1 MHYTSQKL
9 HITQPYMLDTAMRGY
24 ILNGCWLLAA
34 AGISIA
40 QMLLLAQAWHQ
51 NRHAALTACV
61 ASAWLIGALI
71 AGVVNN
77 ALRRRSAPPA
87 IVWGAA
93 FVGSAVGWRTWALP
107 VGHSSAPSLMPDLAA
122 RTLPLLGMALFL
134 GLLSSLWLGQQRS
147 WAAVGER
154 AALFR
159 NAACLTFGLVIV
171 WCYPNWSDPLKLVC
185 LLPLL
190 SLDLLTSALNPR
202 ISWTGMTGTL
212 FAQRADPARW
222 LPLRLDRQP
231 KMAGCWRTYLV
242 HRGYA
247 VHTLLATGTAI
258 LQGAVWSAI
267 PTPFAGVLAET
278 GEVNKLSALLAG
290 QVGALAVGTWLLTRC
305 RNLVGAPDRLVPPA
319 LQTLA
324 WRLVWLSLA
333 LMAVSLVLLGLPHLQ
348 RFWWLGISVGIYT
361 LAATT
366 LGVMLPRLRPSIT
379 SEVFA
384 QRHLAFARGR
394 VMRSGYLEYEQAIEN
409 RVNLL
414 LGTWEGLMTAVCAPA
429 VGLLIDHMTGGRT
442 LIFMGLALAW
452 FLAAVLVA
460 NPARISDQLFARP
473 VDGRS
478 ISVEMAA

>member
-1 MHYTSQKL
+1 
-9 HITQPYMLDTAMRGY
+9 MLDTAMRGY

-71 AGVVNN
+71 GGIVNS
-77 ALRRRSAPPA
+77 ALRRGSAPPA
-87 IVWGAA
+87 IVWGIA
-93 FVGSAVGWRTWALP
+93 FLGSAVGWQTWAPLL
-107 VGHSSAPSLMPDLAA
+107 GHSGAPRLLPDLVA
-122 RTLPLLGMALFL
+122 RTLPLLGMALLL

-278 GEVNKLSALLAG
+278 GEVNKLIALLAG

-305 RNLVGAPDRLVPPA
+305 RSLVGAPDRLVPLA
-319 LQTLA
+319 HRTLA

-348 RFWWLGISVGIYT
+348 RFWWLGLSVGIYT

-379 SEVFA
+379 TEVFA
-384 QRHLAFARGR
+384 QRHLAFGRGR
-394 VMRSGYLEYEQAIEN
+394 VMRSGYLAYGQAIEN
-409 RVNLL
+409 RVNLAL
-414 LGTWEGLMTAVCAPA
+414 STWEGLMTAVCAPA
-429 VGLLIDHMTGGRT
+429 VGLLIDHMTGGRA

-452 FLAAVLVA
+452 FLVAVLVA
-460 NPARISDQLFARP
+460 NSARISDLLFARP
-473 VDGRS
+473 VDVRN
-478 ISVEMAA
+478 ISVERAA